1 MAADLLPCPFCGS
14 APETMTLAKAEFWEG
29 PEYVIHCANE
39 DCHCQPSRILHTG
52 SASDAGWNLVIKAW
66 NTRGGKLGCEQPAE
80 VAARLEWL
88 DETQAAI
95 FYHCKEME
103 KLKARF
109 DLGFE

>member
-29 PEYVIHCANE
+29 PEYVIRCADE
-39 DCHCQPSRILHTG
+39 DCHCTG
-52 SASDAGWNLVIKAW
+52 SASDASWTLVINGW
-66 NTRGGKLGCEQPAE
+66 NTRGGKLGCEQPVE
-80 VAARLEWL
+80 VVARLEWL

-95 FYHCKEME
+95 FHHCKEME
-103 KLKARF
+103 KQKARF